1 MVADTTD
8 EADRVQGSS
17 KGRVEGS
24 PREIAGA
31 SLVAFI
37 LAALVLVVAVLP
49 MGYGLD
55 PVGTGALFGWGP
67 DLEEEDHSHGART
80 DDVDLVLSPGHTLRW
95 GFEVQEG
102 AWLDYR
108 WNASMALNATVLI
121 ESAEGREPMVIDEP
135 MDPVD
140 NMSGGFR
147 VPFEGRVVFSWS
159 SPEDARQEAEVSL
172 WTSGSYRLLGA
183 LR

>member
-1 MVADTTD
+1 MVTDTNDEGAD
-8 EADRVQGSS
+8 VQRTSTG
-17 KGRVEGS
+17 VEGS
-24 PREIAGA
+24 PREILGA
-31 SLVAFI
+31 SLVAFL

-67 DLEEEDHSHGART
+67 ELEEEEDHSHAERT
-80 DDVDLVLSPGHTLRW
+80 DDVDLVLSPGHSLRW

-121 ESAEGREPMVIDEP
+121 ESAEGREPMMVDEP

-159 SPEDARQEAEVSL
+159 LPEDAQKEAVVSL